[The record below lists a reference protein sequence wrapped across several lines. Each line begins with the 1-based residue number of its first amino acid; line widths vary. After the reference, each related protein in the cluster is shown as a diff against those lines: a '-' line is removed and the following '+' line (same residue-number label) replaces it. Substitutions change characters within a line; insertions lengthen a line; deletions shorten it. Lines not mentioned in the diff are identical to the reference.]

1 MTRPFSPDLRHAL
14 AQTKRLAYG
23 EIKSGEALSAWKAFK
38 DRWAYLRREHGMLV
52 IEAFSLTQAFSMIA
66 ATWPAANPANKARRA
81 REEANLS
88 AMIKAC
94 LALIEGP
101 LTPMRSKGIP
111 VVWAAQ
117 AKQSTSKAVRRVSV
131 PNWPMNRGCFD
142 GGADRQSGC
151 GGA

>member
-94 LALIEGP
+94 LALIEGDIVP
-101 LTPMRSKGIP
+101 PDADAQQRHSSRLGGPSQAIDFKSR
-111 VVWAAQ
+111 AAGE
-117 AKQSTSKAVRRVSV
+117 R
-131 PNWPMNRGCFD
+131 PEL
-142 GGADRQSGC
+142 ADEPGLF
-151 GGA
+151 